1 MNCIAKIF
9 WHNLTQIRKAYG
21 IAEDKRSREMGNSSL
36 TYAVLRKQNKL
47 PSAKDINQIIVRF
60 NLSYHRLFMDQ

>member
-9 WHNLTQIRKAYG
+9 WSNLTQIRKAYG
-21 IAEDKRSREMGNSSL
+21 IAEDKLSREMGNSSL

-47 PSAKDINQIIVRF
+47 PSAKDIDQIIVRF